1 MPRIAHRGNV
11 RAIRPGVAIPVQ
23 RDDDRQAIIHARL
36 AQSYEEA
43 AHRLAQTEP
52 NSEAHRLSLHMATIG
67 KKLPR
72 NNLRLLVT
80 PTMPRAE
87 WFTAAWRKVQ
97 IARAAVELVQSQWSH
112 AAHLDSFDQGSR
124 AKALDQDLDDKR
136 AALDL
141 AILDALR
148 TPVTKK
154 GDVLRKQE
162 MIGRREWAATYRPDW
177 QAIVDEDLA
186 RFPTK
191 ARKARKARA
200 QEGR

>member
-1 MPRIAHRGNV
+1 MARTAQRGNV
-11 RAIRPGVAIPVQ
+11 RAIRPGVSIPAQ
-23 RDDDRQAIIHARL
+23 REDDRQTITLARL

-43 AHRLAQTEP
+43 AYRRAQTEP

-67 KKLPR
+67 TKLPR

-80 PTMPRAE
+80 PTIPRAE
-87 WFTAAWRKVQ
+87 WFTEAWRKVR
-97 IARAAVELVQSQWSH
+97 IARAAVELIESQWSH
-112 AAHLDSFDQGSR
+112 AAHLDSFDQGGR
-124 AKALDQDLDDKR
+124 TKALDAELDDKR
-136 AALDL
+136 TALDL

-154 GDVLRKQE
+154 GDALRKQE
-162 MIGRREWAATYRPDW
+162 MIGRREWAGTYRPDW

-191 ARKARKARA
+191 ARKARA

>member
-1 MPRIAHRGNV
+1 MARTARRGNV
-11 RAIRPGVAIPVQ
+11 LAIRPGISIPSQ
-23 RDDDRQAIIHARL
+23 REEDLTNAMLSRMAK
-36 AQSYEEA
+36 SYEEQA
-43 AHRLAQTEP
+43 YELAQTQPNSKEHRLAI
-52 NSEAHRLSLHMATIG
+52 HMQQIG
-67 KKLPR
+67 DKLPR
-72 NNLRLLVT
+72 NNLRLIVT

-87 WFTAAWRKVQ
+87 WFADAWRKVR
-97 IARAAVELVQSQWSH
+97 IAQAAFSLIQSQRCY
-112 AAHLDSFDQGSR
+112 ALHLDSYDQGGR
-124 AKALDQDLDDKR
+124 GDALSVEYDDKR

-162 MIGRREWAATYRPDW
+162 MIGRREWAEKYRPDW

-191 ARKARKARA
+191 ARKART
-200 QEGR
+200 QEGC